1 MGLVHDVPSDT
12 AQPAAEQQDLHYSS
26 IRFPQNQEEAL
37 YSNIGR
43 MQPQRQTE
51 EDEDMVEY
59 TAVKTP
65 GWAS

>member
-1 MGLVHDVPSDT
+1 MGPVHDVPSDT
-12 AQPAAEQQDLHYSS
+12 AQPAEEQHDLHYSS
-26 IRFPQNQEEAL
+26 IHLPQNQEDAL

-43 MQPQRQTE
+43 VQPHRQTE

-65 GWAS
+65 RWAS